1 MIFVT
6 LDPDIDT
13 RPTSTADPDKVTFKN
28 GRVSPE
34 IGTQKKKD
42 KKNKKDDEDG
52 KDKDKDEKKEP
63 EKMVGF
69 FEVVSV

>member
-1 MIFVT
+1 M
-6 LDPDIDT
+6 
-13 RPTSTADPDKVTFKN
+13 
-28 GRVSPE
+28 SPE

-42 KKNKKDDEDG
+42 KKNKKDDE
-52 KDKDKDEKKEP
+52 DKDKDEKKEP

>member
-1 MIFVT
+1 
-6 LDPDIDT
+6 
-13 RPTSTADPDKVTFKN
+13 
-28 GRVSPE
+28 VSPE

-42 KKNKKDDEDG
+42 KKNKKDDE
-52 KDKDKDEKKEP
+52 DKDKDEKKEP

>member
-1 MIFVT
+1 
-6 LDPDIDT
+6 
-13 RPTSTADPDKVTFKN
+13 
-28 GRVSPE
+28 VSPE

-42 KKNKKDDEDG
+42 KKNKKDDV
-52 KDKDKDEKKEP
+52 DKDKDEKKEP